1 MSSIR
6 KRKAIITVFSIL
18 IACTLAVLIQA
29 SAKVFAGDVTEKTDV
44 KITEF
49 SISHEDVSNTN
60 PEFMVRKI
68 QSKNELGR
76 ICLRQ

>member
-60 PEFMVRKI
+60 PEFKW
-68 QSKNELGR
+68 
-76 ICLRQ
+76 